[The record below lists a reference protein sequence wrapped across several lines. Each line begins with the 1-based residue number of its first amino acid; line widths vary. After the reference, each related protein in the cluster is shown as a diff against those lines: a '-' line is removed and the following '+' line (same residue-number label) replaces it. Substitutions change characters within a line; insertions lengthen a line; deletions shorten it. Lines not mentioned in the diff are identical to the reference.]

1 MTAPVSPSPAAPP
14 RSPRVANAQDYT
26 ALAAQVRESGL
37 MKRRYGYYWTRMVAS
52 VLAFAGIWVA
62 VVLVGDSWW
71 QLAVAAA
78 FAVVLTQIAF
88 LGHDSAHR
96 QIFTSGAWNDW
107 AARIFAGAFAGL
119 SHQWWRNKHNRHH
132 ASPNQQ
138 GSDPDIAPGVVVW
151 TADVLDT
158 RSGFKNWFGRNQG
171 WFFFPLLTLEG
182 LSLHVSS
189 LRFLL
194 AKDSNVPH
202 RGVEASIVIVR
213 LVGYV
218 TALFLLLPPGKA
230 VAFFFV
236 QMALFGVMLG
246 GSFAPNHKGMPI
258 IPAGMKVDFL
268 RRQVLTSRN
277 IKGGAAVDFV
287 MGGLNYQV
295 EHHLFPSMPR
305 PNLKHVQ
312 PMVRT
317 YCAQLDVL
325 YTEVGFFRS
334 YKIIVE
340 YLNRVGLADRGAFDC
355 PVASQYGR

>member
-1 MTAPVSPSPAAPP
+1 
-14 RSPRVANAQDYT
+14 
-26 ALAAQVRESGL
+26 
-37 MKRRYGYYWTRMVAS
+37 MVATAA
-52 VLAFAGIWVA
+52 AFAGIWVA

-78 FAVVLTQIAF
+78 FAVVLTQVAF

-107 AARIFAGAFAGL
+107 AARIWACGFAGL
-119 SHQWWRNKHNRHH
+119 SASWWRSKHNRHH

-158 RSGFKNWFGRNQG
+158 RTGFSGWFGRNQG

-189 LRFLL
+189 LRLL
-194 AKDSNVPH
+194 LSKEPVQH
-202 RGVEASIVIVR
+202 RWVELPMVVTR
-213 LVGYV
+213 LVAYPV
-218 TALFLLLPPGKA
+218 ALFLLLPPGKA
-230 VAFFFV
+230 VAFIAV
-236 QMALFGVMLG
+236 QMALFGVLLG

-277 IKGGAAVDFV
+277 IRGGIAVDFM

-305 PNLKHVQ
+305 PNLKLVQ
-312 PMVRT
+312 PVVRD
-317 YCAQLDVL
+317 YCEKLDVK

-334 YKIIVE
+334 YKIIVS

-355 PVASQYGR
+355 PVAAQYGR

>member
-1 MTAPVSPSPAAPP
+1 MSAAVSPPPAAA
-14 RSPRVANAQDYT
+14 RVAKNAQDYT
-26 ALAAQVRESGL
+26 ALAAYVRESGL
-37 MKRRYGYYWTRMVAS
+37 LKRRYGYYWTRLIAA

-71 QLAVAAA
+71 QLAVAAGLA
-78 FAVVLTQIAF
+78 LVLTQIAF

-96 QIFTSGAWNDW
+96 QIFNSGAWNDW
-107 AARIFAGAFAGL
+107 TSRILAGAFAGL
-119 SHQWWRNKHNRHH
+119 SHTVV
-132 ASPNQQ
+132 AQQ
-138 GSDPDIAPGVVVW
+138 AQPAPRLAQPAGHGPGHRARGRRLDGGRRWTPAPG
-151 TADVLDT
+151 
-158 RSGFKNWFGRNQG
+158 FKGWFGRNQG
-171 WFFFPLLTLEG
+171 WFFFPLLMLEG
-182 LSLHVSS
+182 VSLHISS
-189 LRFLL
+189 VRLLL
-194 AKDSNVPH
+194 AKGPVPH
-202 RGVEASIVIVR
+202 RWVEAPIVITR
-213 LVGYV
+213 LALYVGV
-218 TALFLLLPPGKA
+218 LFYLLPPSKA
-230 VAFFFV
+230 FAFIGV

-258 IPAGMKVDFL
+258 IPAGLKVDFL

-312 PMVRT
+312 PVVRD
-317 YCAQLDVL
+317 YCEQLGVK

-340 YLNRVGLADRGAFDC
+340 YLNRVGLADRAAFDC
-355 PVASQYGR
+355 PVAATYGR